1 MTSTIGSLINCV
13 PTVVGCFA
21 SYLVP
26 LVTGSCGTIAGGISS
41 YLFSGCG
48 GIIESVLDAMG
59 SF

>member
-1 MTSTIGSLINCV
+1 MCGTLAGLISCIGGLITSAIGA
-13 PTVVGCFA
+13 T
-21 SYLVP
+21 
-26 LVTGSCGTIAGGISS
+26 VTGLGGAGLGGISS